1 MLKKSPQVQN
11 KAALIT
17 GGAKRIGREI
27 AIMLAKEGFD
37 VAISYNKSPKDAQ
50 DLANEIT
57 QKYCVRA
64 EIFFANL
71 CELKSAK
78 LLIAEVLKVFPY
90 LNLLINNASIFNKS
104 NFLEA
109 DEVEFFDNLNLHLS
123 SPLIL
128 AKEFAKNAPEK
139 GQIINILDKNIVRYD
154 TQYFYYLLSKKFL
167 AEFTKMLSLQLAP
180 KIRVNGIAPG
190 FILEPIDNGISDQ
203 QRSNILQKIPLQ
215 TKGNP
220 QNICQTVEFLLHNQF
235 VNGQILFIDGGA
247 SLNHAG

>member
-1 MLKKSPQVQN
+1 M
-11 KAALIT
+11 
-17 GGAKRIGREI
+17 
-27 AIMLAKEGFD
+27 
-37 VAISYNKSPKDAQ
+37 
-50 DLANEIT
+50 
-57 QKYCVRA
+57 
-64 EIFFANL
+64 
-71 CELKSAK
+71 
-78 LLIAEVLKVFPY
+78 
-90 LNLLINNASIFNKS
+90 
-104 NFLEA
+104 
-109 DEVEFFDNLNLHLS
+109 EFFDNLNLHLS

-180 KIRVNGIAPG
+180 EIRVNGIAPG

-215 TKGNP
+215 TKGDP
-220 QNICQTVEFLLHNQF
+220 QNICQTVKFLLRNEF